1 MINKIAPLDSLEYTV
16 INPIVKQIVFNLNKK
31 IIQSK
36 DFYYTNKTMLEHSN
50 FDMGEHVYNNK
61 LGENYIDVNYTC
73 TPKDTF
79 LPGTSEFRY
88 YGRELVLDKVS
99 GFTIRPI
106 YIGHDLTITLKY
118 SSVLGSLGHGLIN
131 YELEPVSIVLDK
143 YLLDF
148 IEGSYYDTEV
158 ITGYGDSMEP
168 FIQDGSLIF
177 IDKTK
182 TNLIN
187 NKIYA
192 FLIEDRLYIKQFKK
206 DKNMFISFNKSY
218 PAVENNRCKIIGK
231 VVGVLTKF

>member
-1 MINKIAPLDSLEYTV
+1 M
-16 INPIVKQIVFNLNKK
+16 FNLKEIIDKVKPLLTKELNKRATYKDVAKALNIPYNRLRQQIHKNTIPFEEILIFCFKRK
-31 IIQSK
+31 ISI
-36 DFYYTNKTMLEHSN
+36 
-50 FDMGEHVYNNK
+50 
-61 LGENYIDVNYTC
+61 NYLFFNQLPETLI
-73 TPKDTF
+73 KDTDQ
-79 LPGTSEFRY
+79 L
-88 YGRELVLDKVS
+88 
-99 GFTIRPI
+99 
-106 YIGHDLTITLKY
+106 ITLRY
-118 SSVLGSLGHGLIN
+118 NSVLGSLGHGLIN